1 MKIAFFTDSYY
12 PMLNGVTVSVEHFAK
27 EMRALGHTVY
37 IFAPKFDGHIDKE
50 KDVYRLKSFRFLST
64 DPGVHVP
71 FLLPHHYLTQIQP
84 RDFDIIH
91 AHGNGFFSLLGYQLA
106 KMKGIP
112 FFMTFHTD
120 MARYVHYLLNGKVIT
135 PSMAAKGLRISA
147 NICDVVISPSHK
159 MKKELLAYGVKKP
172 IEVVP
177 NFIYPERFTKAEK
190 GYLHNLCAIPKDAP
204 ILLSVGRLG
213 IEKNFLF
220 LLDAFKK
227 IIEKEALP
235 HLVIV
240 GDGDEAQ
247 NIKDYA
253 QKIGLDGRVHFPG
266 KIEQKKIAMAY
277 ADAEI
282 FLFSSRTE
290 TQGIVLLE
298 AAASGLP
305 FVVVRD
311 SAYKGM
317 IIDNENG
324 YQVSANIALFA
335 EKVIELLGDKEK
347 KKIFGKRSRELVQ
360 ENFKPQQVAEDMVFL
375 YQEALINKKPR
386 RISLKRFNSS
396 AWKRLYK
403 TTEILDRIF
412 E

>member
-1 MKIAFFTDSYY
+1 MKIAFFADTYY
-12 PMLNGVTVSVEHFAK
+12 PMLNGVTVSVEHFAR

-37 IFAPKFDGHIDKE
+37 IFAPKMEDYEDRE

-106 KMKGIP
+106 KMKGVP

-135 PSMAAKGLRISA
+135 PSMAARGLRISA
-147 NICDVVISPSHK
+147 NICDMVISPSYK
-159 MKKELLAYGVKKP
+159 MKKELLSYGVKKP
-172 IEVVP
+172 IAVVP
-177 NFIYPERFTKAEK
+177 NFIYPEKFIVQQR
-190 GYLHNLCAIPKDAP
+190 GYLHDRCGIPKNSP

-227 IIEKEALP
+227 VIESEPLS

-253 QKIGLDGRVHFPG
+253 QKLGLSGRVHFPG
-266 KIEQKKIAMAY
+266 KIEQKKIALAY
-277 ADAEI
+277 SDAEI
-282 FLFSSRTE
+282 FLFTSRTE

-317 IIDNENG
+317 VVDGENG
-324 YQVSANIALFA
+324 YQVPANATIFSQ
-335 EKVIELLGDKEK
+335 KVIELLRDEEK
-347 KKIFGKRSRELVQ
+347 KKAFGKRSRELVQ
-360 ENFKPQQVAEDMVFL
+360 ENFNPKLVAENMIYL
-375 YQEALINKKPR
+375 YQQALINKKPR
-386 RISLKRFNSS
+386 RISFKRLNSS

-403 TTEILDRIF
+403 TTEIFDRIF

>member
-1 MKIAFFTDSYY
+1 MKIAFFADTYY

-37 IFAPKFDGHIDKE
+37 IFAPKMEDYEDHE

-106 KMKGIP
+106 KMKGVP

-135 PSMAAKGLRISA
+135 PSMAARGLRISA
-147 NICDVVISPSHK
+147 NICDVVVSPSYK
-159 MKKELLAYGVKKP
+159 MKKELLSYGVKKP
-172 IEVVP
+172 IAVVP
-177 NFIYPERFTKAEK
+177 NFIYPEKFTVIEK
-190 GYLHNLCAIPKDAP
+190 GYLHDLCSIPEDSP

-213 IEKNFLF
+213 KEKNFLF

-227 IIEKEALP
+227 ITEKELDS

-247 NIKDYA
+247 HIKNYA
-253 QKIGLDGRVHFPG
+253 QKLGLNDRVHFPG
-266 KIEQKKIAMAY
+266 RIEQKKIALAY

-282 FLFSSRTE
+282 FLFTSRTE

-317 IIDNENG
+317 VVEGENG
-324 YQVSANIALFA
+324 YQVSANASTFA
-335 EKVIELLGDKEK
+335 QKVVELLENKEK
-347 KKIFGKRSRELVQ
+347 RRAFGRRSRELVQ
-360 ENFKPQQVAEDMVFL
+360 ENFSPKSVAENMIFL

-386 RISLKRFNSS
+386 RISFKRLNSS
-396 AWKRLYK
+396 AWKKLYK

>member
-1 MKIAFFTDSYY
+1 
-12 PMLNGVTVSVEHFAK
+12 MLNGVTVSVENFAK
-27 EMRALGHTVY
+27 EMRSLGHTVY
-37 IFAPKFDGHIDKE
+37 IFAPKIEGYTDTE
-50 KDVYRLKSFRFLST
+50 KDVYRLKSLRFFST

-84 RDFDIIH
+84 RDFDVIH

-106 KMKGIP
+106 KVKGVP
-112 FFMTFHTD
+112 FFMTFHTE
-120 MARYVHYLLNGKVIT
+120 MTRYVHYLLNGKVIT

-147 NICDVVISPSHK
+147 NICDTVITPSYK
-159 MKKELLAYGVKKP
+159 MKKELVSYGVKKP
-172 IEVVP
+172 IAVVP
-177 NFIYPERFTKAEK
+177 NFIYPDRFSHTEK
-190 GYLHNLCAIPKDAP
+190 GYLHELCSIPKNVP
-204 ILLSVGRLG
+204 ILLSVGRMG

-227 IIEKEALP
+227 ITEKESLS

-240 GDGDEAQ
+240 GDGDEAD
-247 NIKDYA
+247 NIKEYSRSLEL
-253 QKIGLDGRVHFPG
+253 GGRVHFPG
-266 KIEQKKIAMAY
+266 KIEQKKIALAY

-282 FLFSSRTE
+282 FLFTSRTE

-305 FVVVRD
+305 FVVVKD
-311 SAYKGM
+311 GAYKGM
-317 IIDNENG
+317 VIDNENG
-324 YQVSANIALFA
+324 FMVSESTSLFA
-335 EKVIELLGDKEK
+335 QKVIELLEDKEK
-347 KKIFGKRSRELVQ
+347 RETFGKRSKELVK
-360 ENFKPQQVAEDMVFL
+360 ENFDPKHVAEDMIYL

-386 RISLKRFNSS
+386 RISLKGLNTS
-396 AWKRLYK
+396 AFRRLYK